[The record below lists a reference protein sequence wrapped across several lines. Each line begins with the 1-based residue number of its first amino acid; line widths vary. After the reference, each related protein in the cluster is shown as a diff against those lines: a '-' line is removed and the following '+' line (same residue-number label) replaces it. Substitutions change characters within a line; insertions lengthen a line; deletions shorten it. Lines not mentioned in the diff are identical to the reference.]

1 MRRRYFLFSGIFV
14 PCGTFGPPR
23 RESAGGVCQGK
34 VSERSKEHAWKVCI
48 PQKGIAGSNPAFSAR
63 YPSDPLKAPPNFG
76 GAFRL
81 YASGERS
88 ESSRRC
94 ILRRESYGR
103 RAEPRRDSAVRGS
116 ARPIPDHTSVAGPAA
131 GTRVESI
138 RTFFRHCFSGL
149 PENGSWP
156 RPPGTVRAGQSVRIL
171 VFPIRAEKGIF
182 SCRAFYK
189 IQAQYL
195 NVSAT
200 DRKKISRDFRRKL
213 RAVCKCRVMT
223 DL

>member
-14 PCGTFGPPR
+14 PCGTFGSPR

-88 ESSRRC
+88 ESSQ
-94 ILRRESYGR
+94 
-103 RAEPRRDSAVRGS
+103 AVY
-116 ARPIPDHTSVAGPAA
+116 PAA
-131 GTRVESI
+131 
-138 RTFFRHCFSGL
+138 
-149 PENGSWP
+149 
-156 RPPGTVRAGQSVRIL
+156 
-171 VFPIRAEKGIF
+171 
-182 SCRAFYK
+182 
-189 IQAQYL
+189 
-195 NVSAT
+195 
-200 DRKKISRDFRRKL
+200 
-213 RAVCKCRVMT
+213 
-223 DL
+223 

>member
-76 GAFRL
+76 GLFVCMRPANGVNPR
-81 YASGERS
+81 
-88 ESSRRC
+88 RRC

-131 GTRVESI
+131 EPASNRSVHSFDIAFQAFLRTGAGRVRPEPFVPDNRSESSFSRYVQKKEFSPAARFTR
-138 RTFFRHCFSGL
+138 FR
-149 PENGSWP
+149 
-156 RPPGTVRAGQSVRIL
+156 
-171 VFPIRAEKGIF
+171 
-182 SCRAFYK
+182 
-189 IQAQYL
+189 L
-195 NVSAT
+195 N
-200 DRKKISRDFRRKL
+200 I
-213 RAVCKCRVMT
+213 
-223 DL
+223 

>member
-1 MRRRYFLFSGIFV
+1 MRHVWSPEARVRRRGLSGKSVRAVEGARLESVYTSKGYRGFESRLFRQI
-14 PCGTFGPPR
+14 
-23 RESAGGVCQGK
+23 
-34 VSERSKEHAWKVCI
+34 SERSVKSPAEFRRGFSFVCV
-48 PQKGIAGSNPAFSAR
+48 
-63 YPSDPLKAPPNFG
+63 
-76 GAFRL
+76 
-81 YASGERS
+81 
-88 ESSRRC
+88 RRC

-103 RAEPRRDSAVRGS
+103 RAEPRRDSAARGS

>member
-34 VSERSKEHAWKVCI
+34 VSEWSKEHAWKVCI

-88 ESSRRC
+88 ESSQAVYPAAR
-94 ILRRESYGR
+94 ILRSPR
-103 RAEPRRDSAVRGS
+103 RAARGS
-116 ARPIPDHTSVAGPAA
+116 VRPIPDHTSAAGPAA

-156 RPPGTVRAGQSVRIL
+156 RPPGTVHAGQSVRIL

-200 DRKKISRDFRRKL
+200 DREKIS
-213 RAVCKCRVMT
+213 
-223 DL
+223 

>member
-88 ESSRRC
+88 ESSQAVYPAAR
-94 ILRRESYGR
+94 ILRSPR
-103 RAEPRRDSAVRGS
+103 RAAEIRPRAVRSGRFRIIR
-116 ARPIPDHTSVAGPAA
+116 RPPVRQREPASNRSVHSFDIAFQAFLRTGAGRVRPEPFMPDNRSESSFSRYVQKKEFSPAA
-131 GTRVESI
+131 RFTR
-138 RTFFRHCFSGL
+138 FR
-149 PENGSWP
+149 
-156 RPPGTVRAGQSVRIL
+156 
-171 VFPIRAEKGIF
+171 
-182 SCRAFYK
+182 
-189 IQAQYL
+189 L
-195 NVSAT
+195 N
-200 DRKKISRDFRRKL
+200 I
-213 RAVCKCRVMT
+213 
-223 DL
+223 

>member
-63 YPSDPLKAPPNFG
+63 YPSDPLKARRISAGLFVCMRPANGVNP
-76 GAFRL
+76 R
-81 YASGERS
+81 
-88 ESSRRC
+88 RRC

-103 RAEPRRDSAVRGS
+103 RAGPRRDPAARGS
-116 ARPIPDHTSVAGPAA
+116 VRPIPDHTSAAGPAA

-156 RPPGTVRAGQSVRIL
+156 RPPGTVHAGQSVRIL

-200 DRKKISRDFRRKL
+200 DREKIS
-213 RAVCKCRVMT
+213 
-223 DL
+223 

>member
-88 ESSRRC
+88 ESSQAVYPAAR
-94 ILRRESYGR
+94 ILRSPRRAAERSGRARFGPADSGSYVGR
-103 RAEPRRDSAVRGS
+103 RSGSGNPRRIDPYILSTCLS
-116 ARPIPDHTSVAGPAA
+116 
-131 GTRVESI
+131 
-138 RTFFRHCFSGL
+138 CL
-149 PENGSWP
+149 PEDGSWP
-156 RPPGTVRAGQSVRIL
+156 RPPGTVHAGQSVRIP

-200 DRKKISRDFRRKL
+200 DREKISRDFRRKL
-213 RAVCKCRVMT
+213 RGACKCRVMT

>member
-88 ESSRRC
+88 ESSQAVYPAAR
-94 ILRRESYGR
+94 ILRSPR
-103 RAEPRRDSAVRGS
+103 RAAERFGR
-116 ARPIPDHTSVAGPAA
+116 ARFGPAD
-131 GTRVESI
+131 SI

>member
-76 GAFRL
+76 GLFVCMRPANGVNPR
-81 YASGERS
+81 
-88 ESSRRC
+88 RRC

-156 RPPGTVRAGQSVRIL
+156 RPPGTVRAGPIGPNPR
-171 VFPIRAEKGIF
+171 FPDTCRKRNFLLPRVLQDSGSIFECFRNGPEKNLP
-182 SCRAFYK
+182 R
-189 IQAQYL
+189 L
-195 NVSAT
+195 SA
-200 DRKKISRDFRRKL
+200 K
-213 RAVCKCRVMT
+213 APGGV
-223 DL
+223 

>member
-1 MRRRYFLFSGIFV
+1 MTLRHVWS
-14 PCGTFGPPR
+14 PR
-23 RESAGGVCQGK
+23 CESAGGVCQGK

-48 PQKGIAGSNPAFSAR
+48 PQKGIAGSNPAFSAK

-88 ESSRRC
+88 ESSQAVY
-94 ILRRESYGR
+94 LRRESYGR
-103 RAEPRRDSAVRGS
+103 RAGPRRDPGRARFGPADSGS
-116 ARPIPDHTSVAGPAA
+116 YVGRRSAA

-156 RPPGTVRAGQSVRIL
+156 RPPGTVHAGQSVRIP

-195 NVSAT
+195 NVSAS
-200 DRKKISRDFRRKL
+200 DREKISRDFRRKL
-213 RAVCKCRVMT
+213 RAACKCRVMT

>member
-88 ESSRRC
+88 ESSQAVYPAAR
-94 ILRRESYGR
+94 ILRSPR
-103 RAEPRRDSAVRGS
+103 RAAGEIRPCAVRPGRFRIIRRS
-116 ARPIPDHTSVAGPAA
+116 PVRQREPASNRSVHSFDIAFQAFLRTGAGRVRPEPFVPDNRSESSFSRYVQKKEFSPAA
-131 GTRVESI
+131 RFTR
-138 RTFFRHCFSGL
+138 FR
-149 PENGSWP
+149 
-156 RPPGTVRAGQSVRIL
+156 
-171 VFPIRAEKGIF
+171 
-182 SCRAFYK
+182 
-189 IQAQYL
+189 L
-195 NVSAT
+195 N
-200 DRKKISRDFRRKL
+200 I
-213 RAVCKCRVMT
+213 
-223 DL
+223 

>member
-1 MRRRYFLFSGIFV
+1 M
-14 PCGTFGPPR
+14 
-23 RESAGGVCQGK
+23 
-34 VSERSKEHAWKVCI
+34 SERSKEHAWKVCI

-76 GAFRL
+76 GVNPR
-81 YASGERS
+81 
-88 ESSRRC
+88 RRC

-103 RAEPRRDSAVRGS
+103 RAEPRRDSAARGS

-200 DRKKISRDFRRKL
+200 DRKKSPETFGESSGRCVSVAL
-213 RAVCKCRVMT
+213 
-223 DL
+223 

>member
-1 MRRRYFLFSGIFV
+1 MRPARDNVRAERANAPPVFFIFRNFRTLRHVWSPEARVRRRGLSGKSVRAVEGARLESVYTSKGYRGFESRLFRQI
-14 PCGTFGPPR
+14 
-23 RESAGGVCQGK
+23 
-34 VSERSKEHAWKVCI
+34 SERSVKSPAEFRRGLFVCMR
-48 PQKGIAGSNPAFSAR
+48 PANGVNPR
-63 YPSDPLKAPPNFG
+63 
-76 GAFRL
+76 
-81 YASGERS
+81 
-88 ESSRRC
+88 RRC

-103 RAEPRRDSAVRGS
+103 RAGPRRDPAARGS
-116 ARPIPDHTSVAGPAA
+116 VRPIPDHTSAAGPAA

-156 RPPGTVRAGQSVRIL
+156 RPPGTVHAGQSVRIL

-200 DRKKISRDFRRKL
+200 DREKIS
-213 RAVCKCRVMT
+213 
-223 DL
+223 

>member
-88 ESSRRC
+88 ESSQ
-94 ILRRESYGR
+94 
-103 RAEPRRDSAVRGS
+103 AVY
-116 ARPIPDHTSVAGPAA
+116 PVA
-131 GTRVESI
+131 
-138 RTFFRHCFSGL
+138 
-149 PENGSWP
+149 
-156 RPPGTVRAGQSVRIL
+156 
-171 VFPIRAEKGIF
+171 
-182 SCRAFYK
+182 
-189 IQAQYL
+189 
-195 NVSAT
+195 
-200 DRKKISRDFRRKL
+200 
-213 RAVCKCRVMT
+213 
-223 DL
+223 

>member
-88 ESSRRC
+88 ESSQAVYPAAR
-94 ILRRESYGR
+94 ILRS
-103 RAEPRRDSAVRGS
+103 PRRFRIIRRSPVRQREPASNRSVHSFDIAFQAFLRTG
-116 ARPIPDHTSVAGPAA
+116 AGRVRPEPFVPDNRSESSFSRYVQKKEFSPAA
-131 GTRVESI
+131 RFTR
-138 RTFFRHCFSGL
+138 FR
-149 PENGSWP
+149 
-156 RPPGTVRAGQSVRIL
+156 
-171 VFPIRAEKGIF
+171 
-182 SCRAFYK
+182 
-189 IQAQYL
+189 L
-195 NVSAT
+195 N
-200 DRKKISRDFRRKL
+200 I
-213 RAVCKCRVMT
+213 
-223 DL
+223 

>member
-88 ESSRRC
+88 ESSQAV
-94 ILRRESYGR
+94 YPAAVAAPGR
-103 RAEPRRDSAVRGS
+103 GEIRPRAVRSGRFRIIR
-116 ARPIPDHTSVAGPAA
+116 RPPVRQREPASNRSVHSFDIAFQAFLRTGAGRVRPEPFMPDNRSESSFSRYVQKKEFSPAA
-131 GTRVESI
+131 RFTR
-138 RTFFRHCFSGL
+138 FR
-149 PENGSWP
+149 
-156 RPPGTVRAGQSVRIL
+156 
-171 VFPIRAEKGIF
+171 
-182 SCRAFYK
+182 
-189 IQAQYL
+189 L
-195 NVSAT
+195 N
-200 DRKKISRDFRRKL
+200 I
-213 RAVCKCRVMT
+213 
-223 DL
+223 

>member
-88 ESSRRC
+88 ESSQADSG
-94 ILRRESYGR
+94 SYVGR
-103 RAEPRRDSAVRGS
+103 RSGSGNPRRIDPYILS
-116 ARPIPDHTSVAGPAA
+116 T
-131 GTRVESI
+131 
-138 RTFFRHCFSGL
+138 CLSGL
-149 PENGSWP
+149 PEDGSWP
-156 RPPGTVRAGQSVRIL
+156 RPPGTVHAGQSVRIP

-200 DRKKISRDFRRKL
+200 DREKNLPRLSAK
-213 RAVCKCRVMT
+213 APGGV
-223 DL
+223 